1 MYRSSNII
9 ISWCVTALCII
20 FFYGISANAETVK
33 LVNAAGDKAT
43 LNYLIDVEDGMVV
56 INFGYI
62 DDLMLGEA
70 NRSKYYKIKDDR
82 LKVIFLDGKN
92 IDTKVEKVEVEKGII
107 LDCITTP
114 GSWEYKKS
122 SKEDHIFCLN
132 DKRVQ
137 PKIMLAGNQNQRLLK
152 IPLYVAYTKTK
163 EKKTF
168 LVVGEKR
175 YKTTY
180 HIISAFDPVEIEL
193 PVSMRVQG
201 KPANSSATSREIR
214 VFVDSTIVDPEPEP
228 IPQDNLGPGGGGG
241 QGDSDGLNEDG
252 PNNAAKVEEYNAIVN
267 KKLSQLAIRLDSCK
281 STEQIDVVDN
291 EYQGLKQSYESDVSP
306 KVKEK
311 LTDFATTISNKRE
324 EIKPSEEKWKWI
336 KRIIAGLCALLAALG
351 FHKLQNIR
359 NAKNL
364 KGLEEMQ
371 QKMVRRAE
379 NEAKRRAQSTV
390 RNKTHQMIGK
400 ARQKGRQAARSGVTE
415 LGDRIKGGKTKSNGA
430 TDIGNTPSRD
440 NGNRPPMGR
449 FANKHSQSAA
459 RRPKPGKNGEISI

>member
-1 MYRSSNII
+1 MFKSSSII
-9 ISWCVTALCII
+9 KSWSVAVLCVVC
-20 FFYGISANAETVK
+20 FYGTSANAETVK
-33 LVNAAGDKAT
+33 LVNPAGDEAT

-62 DDLMLGEA
+62 DDLRLGES

-92 IDTKVEKVEVEKGII
+92 IDTKVEKVEVENGII

-132 DKRVQ
+132 DMRVQ

-152 IPLYVAYTKTK
+152 IPLYVAYTKTDGPRK
-163 EKKTF
+163 F
-168 LVVGEKR
+168 LVVGGKR

-193 PVSMRVQG
+193 PVSMKAQG

-214 VFVDSTIVDPEPEP
+214 VFVDSTIIDPEPEP
-228 IPQDNLGPGGGGG
+228 IPQDNLGPGG
-241 QGDSDGLNEDG
+241 QGDLGGLNGDND
-252 PNNAAKVEEYNAIVN
+252 NNAEKMAEYDAIVN
-267 KKLSQLAIRLDSCK
+267 KKLSQLKIRLDSCK
-281 STEQIDVVDN
+281 CTEQIDAIDN

-306 KVKEK
+306 TVKEK
-311 LTDFATTISNKRE
+311 LTDFATTISNKRK
-324 EIKPSEEKWKWI
+324 EIKPGEEKWKWI
-336 KRIIAGLCALLAALG
+336 KRIIAGLCALLGALG

-400 ARQKGRQAARSGVTE
+400 AKQKGRQAARSGVTE
-415 LGDRIKGGKTKSNGA
+415 LGDRIKGEKTQSSGA
-430 TDIGNTPSRD
+430 PANGNTPSRE
-440 NGNRPPMGR
+440 NGGTRPPMGR